1 MKQSIIKSSTTGAK
15 KRIKDVTFDHD
26 GAHLALCSKEQGAA
40 NNQEN
45 AIILKSK
52 TYSKELIEKA
62 QRVQVTLSLPDFLVK
77 FFDLWY
83 DDAEVLARMMG
94 YVPEETE
101 LADTYE
107 DWIQERV
114 DSFVLMKSIHEADN
128 KATAFAA
135 LTEAEYSTLLDDQEK
150 IMKSMKEFESKKGVD
165 NSTPTQVEKVEP
177 VGSNKVKKEKKL
189 SNQVE
194 TVEKSK
200 FDAVEQ
206 ALAAQKQE
214 LEKAREELK
223 ELQKAKAE
231 ALVKARTD
239 ALSAVLGAPEV
250 ESIMKSIGAVD
261 AEAFDAVVAVFKSQ
275 KELIEKSG
283 LFKEHGVTVEVE
295 DKPAADSS
303 TILQDLIKNKYA
315 KK

>member
-1 MKQSIIKSSTTGAK
+1 MKQPIIKSSTTGAK

-45 AIILKSK
+45 AVILKSK

-77 FFDLWY
+77 FFNLWY

-150 IMKSMKEFESKKGVD
+150 IMKSMQEFESKKGVD
-165 NSTPTQVEKVEP
+165 NSAETKVEEVEP
-177 VGSNKVKKEKKL
+177 VGSKTIKKGKKMT
-189 SNQVE
+189 QAVE
-194 TVEKSK
+194 TIEKSK
-200 FDAVEQ
+200 YVEIEKQ
-206 ALAAQKQE
+206 LQTQK
-214 LEKAREELK
+214 EEF
-223 ELQKAKAE
+223 QKAKDQLEALHKEKAE
-231 ALVKARTD
+231 ALIKSRTNALQDVLKDKSSVEVVMKA
-239 ALSAVLGAPEV
+239 A
-250 ESIMKSIGAVD
+250 GAVD
-261 AEAFDAVVAVFKSQ
+261 AEKFEALVGVFKKQ
-275 KELIEKSG
+275 ADLLDKSE
-283 LFKEHGVTVEVE
+283 LFKEKGVTVETEEVSE
-295 DKPAADSS
+295 NLVAKLLKA
-303 TILQDLIKNKYA
+303 KYPT
-315 KK
+315 K